1 MYKIWEYF
9 ISKQANENA
18 GSRNREPR
26 MEIFNTSG
34 NDLIRRLLKQA
45 NHTTRNDVEQLMIV
59 IKLKYTYDGNQE
71 KACAEALKQINIP
84 SDPKDMRAAI

>member
-1 MYKIWEYF
+1 
-9 ISKQANENA
+9 
-18 GSRNREPR
+18 
-26 MEIFNTSG
+26 
-34 NDLIRRLLKQA
+34 
-45 NHTTRNDVEQLMIV
+45 MIV